1 MLIRTDKRDSIAIH
15 ELQGQAFG
23 GGIQYWVEFP
33 NVFDGEVVFLNCSQ
47 DSAVESLYRHD
58 AASIGFLSSI
68 LLQTTL
74 IPPRGCPKDVTEET
88 KTKSTQVQTSSFSLP
103 FPAGFRKST

>member
-1 MLIRTDKRDSIAIH
+1 MPVLIRTDKRDSVAIH
-15 ELQGQAFG
+15 EPQGQAFG

-47 DSAVESLYRHD
+47 DSGADSSNRHD
-58 AASIGFLSSI
+58 AASIEFLSGT
-68 LLQTTL
+68 LFQPPL

-88 KTKSTQVQTSSFSLP
+88 KTKSTHVQTS
-103 FPAGFRKST
+103 